1 MKYEGEKNY
10 KHGMK
15 EKIGILIT
23 NLGTPDKPNK
33 KALKIYLKEFLS
45 DPRVIEVPKLI
56 SQTIPHAEM
65 VKFEKTGSNA
75 VTGAVRAARYITK
88 RNKIAYCGSGGVWH
102 DWWATVVSRDGGIP
116 EFNRDLI
123 YMVLPLT
130 QMHTAAKMLDLKY
143 ACEIFADRNYNDK
156 GLLID
161 RSHPK
166 ALIKNSKEAIE
177 NISLMIEKKA
187 IKTISGKFLKTD
199 IDSVCI
205 HGDGNKAVQISN
217 IIKKGLIRKGIEFL
231 PLNKLSKFN

>member
-1 MKYEGEKNY
+1 MFISEDVRLILSKLEIFKLVVKQLEIISEISKKINY
-10 KHGMK
+10 PLTHVKPHGALNNMAC
-15 EKIGILIT
+15 EDFQIANTIGKAI
-23 NLGTPDKPNK
+23 KKFNK
-33 KALKIYLKEFLS
+33 
-45 DPRVIEVPKLI
+45 
-56 SQTIPHAEM
+56 
-65 VKFEKTGSNA
+65 
-75 VTGAVRAARYITK
+75 
-88 RNKIAYCGSGGVWH
+88 
-102 DWWATVVSRDGGIP
+102 
-116 EFNRDLI
+116 DLI

-187 IKTISGKFLKTD
+187 IRTISGKFLKTD

>member
-1 MKYEGEKNY
+1 
-10 KHGMK
+10 
-15 EKIGILIT
+15 
-23 NLGTPDKPNK
+23 
-33 KALKIYLKEFLS
+33 
-45 DPRVIEVPKLI
+45 
-56 SQTIPHAEM
+56 
-65 VKFEKTGSNA
+65 
-75 VTGAVRAARYITK
+75 
-88 RNKIAYCGSGGVWH
+88 
-102 DWWATVVSRDGGIP
+102 
-116 EFNRDLI
+116 
-123 YMVLPLT
+123 MVLPLT